1 MFQNINCEKQVIL
14 LMIPKREGCKAK
26 SEGWWHYLA
35 IEKQSA
41 FLRVMTS
48 SKYHGDFYCLNCFH
62 SFTAKNILRSHKRL
76 CENKHSCNI
85 VMPSEDTKML
95 EFNQYKKSDK
105 APFIIP
111 ADLECI
117 IEKIDGCK
125 NNPENSSTTKASKHI
140 PSGFSIST
148 ISSFRSI
155 ENRHGMYRGN
165 DCMKTFCDLSRAW
178 NENNFKKKQM
188 KLLTKGQ
195 QELYENAKICYIC
208 KEKIESK
215 YSKDE
220 KIL

>member
-1 MFQNINCEKQVIL
+1 
-14 LMIPKREGCKAK
+14 
-26 SEGWWHYLA
+26 
-35 IEKQSA
+35 
-41 FLRVMTS
+41 MTS

-62 SFTAKNILRSHKRL
+62 SFTTKNILQSNKRL
-76 CENKHSCNI
+76 CENRHSCNI

-95 EFNQYKKSDK
+95 EFNQYEKSDK

-125 NNPENSSTTKASKHI
+125 NNPENSSTAKASKHI
-140 PSGFSIST
+140 PSGFSMSA

-155 ENRHGMYRGN
+155 ENRCGMYRDN
-165 DCMKTFCDLSRAW
+165 DCMKTFCELSRAW

-188 KLLTKGQ
+188 KLLTKEQ
-195 QELYENAKICYIC
+195 QELYENAKICHIC

-215 YSKDE
+215 YLKDE